1 MTTFCPLFSS
11 SKGNSIYIGAEGG
24 GVLVDVGRSCRQT
37 EAALHN
43 IGVAPDSIRAV
54 FVTHEHSDH
63 VAGLRVFAAKYDT
76 PVYATAGT
84 LEALDDM
91 RVLGGRF
98 NTFVLGEAG
107 TDCGALFVQ
116 SFCTPHDSRESC
128 GYVLTAEDGSRVAVA
143 TDLGEMTDTVLTALK
158 GCETVLLESN
168 HDVRMLQSNPQYPYP
183 LKKRI
188 LGTHG
193 HLCNEACAE
202 AACTL
207 VENGTQH
214 LFLGHLSEQNNLP
227 ALAYRVTSDALQA
240 HGAQADVDFTL
251 TVASP
256 VWAQKAVQLC
266 SR

>member
-1 MTTFCPLFSS
+1 MIKFCPLFSS
-11 SKGNSIYIGAEGG
+11 SKGNSIYIGTPNG
-24 GVLVDVGRSCRQT
+24 GVLIDAGKSCRQIET
-37 EAALHN
+37 ALNN
-43 IGVAPDSIRAV
+43 IGVSPDSIRAI

-63 VAGLRVFAAKYDT
+63 VSGLRVFAGKHH
-76 PVYATAGT
+76 PRVYATGGT
-84 LEALDDM
+84 LCALDEMGILD
-91 RVLGGRF
+91 GRF
-98 NTFVLGEAG
+98 DAFALGP
-107 TDCGALFVQ
+107 DGAEVCSLFVKPFKT
-116 SFCTPHDSRESC
+116 SHDSRESC
-128 GYVLTAEDGSRVAVA
+128 GYVLHDESGERIAVA
-143 TDLGEMTDTVLTALK
+143 TDLGVMTDAVRDAVS
-158 GCETVLLESN
+158 GCETVLMESN

-188 LGTHG
+188 LGTYG

-207 VENGTQH
+207 VESGTQH

-256 VWAQKAVQLC
+256 VWVQKAVQLC

>member
-1 MTTFCPLFSS
+1 MSLFYNLCSS
-11 SKGNSIYIGAEGG
+11 SSGNATFVGDREGG
-24 GVLVDVGRSCRQT
+24 LLFDAGVGIRNFSKWLLAQGLT
-37 EAALHN
+37 
-43 IGVAPDSIRAV
+43 PDSVRGI
-54 FVTHEHSDH
+54 FLTHEHSDH

-91 RVLGGRF
+91 RVLDGRF

-188 LGTHG
+188 LGTYG

-207 VENGTQH
+207 VESGTQH

-256 VWAQKAVQLC
+256 VWVQKAVQLC